1 MIKLW
6 HFPEFNTVRYND
18 QMVVVGNLQDIIPN
32 DTVPNVMIATFQG
45 TDDISVEQII
55 EYQKIFDR
63 VILVCCD
70 VPICVVELIQ
80 QFDHPKIYVVTV
92 GKINCIP
99 EHLKIVDGLQIS
111 FAEVQR
117 LYRGPTSKILEGL
130 NPMKSKNFYFDAL
143 LGMQG
148 RPHRQFIL
156 QQIESSEFADKFY
169 VREQIMGQS
178 LEDAIATNHWE
189 WPQHA
194 VIIPETNVSDFGSNR
209 TVGFADTNMTTNIS
223 CIVPVEIYNKT
234 CYSIIAE
241 TCNKF
246 RDMPL
251 EWSDWVLLTEKTAKP
266 IIAKRLFI
274 MFGGYGYLAHLH
286 QLGFQ
291 TFHSVIDESYD
302 SIKDNQQ
309 RWSLA
314 FAQVK
319 YLCQRPQEEI
329 LEKIAPILEHN
340 YNLFMSR
347 DWENEFYQAV
357 TTAITEF

>member
-6 HFPEFNTVRYND
+6 HFSEFNTVRYND

-45 TDDISVEQII
+45 IGDITVEQII
-55 EYQKIFDR
+55 EYQQIFDR
-63 VILVCCD
+63 VVLVCCD
-70 VPICVVELIQ
+70 VPRCVVELIQ

-92 GKINCIP
+92 GQINCIP
-99 EHLKIVDGLQIS
+99 KHLKIVDGLQIS
-111 FAEVQR
+111 FAEVRR
-117 LYRGPTSKILEGL
+117 LYHGTTSKILEEL

-148 RPHRQFIL
+148 RPHRQFIS

-169 VREQIMGQS
+169 VREQIPGQS

-194 VIIPETNVSDFGSNR
+194 VLIPETNVSDFGSNR
-209 TVGFADTNMTTNIS
+209 RVRFSDTNMNTNIS

-241 TCNKF
+241 TYSFSNG
-246 RDMPL
+246 L
-251 EWSDWVLLTEKTAKP
+251 ITWNDWTLLTEKTAKP

-274 MFGGYGYLAHLH
+274 MFGGRGYLTHLH
-286 QLGFQ
+286 RLGFQ

-302 SIKDNQQ
+302 SIEDNQQ
-309 RWSLA
+309 RWSSA
-314 FAQVK
+314 FAQVE
-319 YLCQRPQEEI
+319 YLCQQPQEEI

-340 YNLFMSR
+340 HNLFMSR
-347 DWENEFYQAV
+347 DWETEFYQEI